1 MEDWRIRFLMS
12 RTGYMWQFYFQ
23 SLSQYERLA
32 QTTGDQYENVTIPTT
47 TKIPP
52 KIQEKTRKN
61 SSNLPPMPVRNQAEV
76 SYATLELN
84 PIENPTHGMFIEWR
98 NTTRNLFNLTLVFP
112 NFLILSKQLTSMH
125 TLRWYDNIF
134 GCLNFNF
141 QFFNL

>member
-1 MEDWRIRFLMS
+1 MYNVHSTIVESLFC
-12 RTGYMWQFYFQ
+12 FQ

-32 QTTGDQYENVTIPTT
+32 QTTGDQYENVTIPT

-84 PIENPTHGMFIEWR
+84 PIENPTHGMFIR
-98 NTTRNLFNLTLVFP
+98 CSRVMAKNIAYAKFRKSL
-112 NFLILSKQLTSMH
+112 LI
-125 TLRWYDNIF
+125 
-134 GCLNFNF
+134 
-141 QFFNL
+141 

>member
-1 MEDWRIRFLMS
+1 MLILANMKSSSTFNTVFLENFRPGRFALVES
-12 RTGYMWQFYFQ
+12 LFCFQ

-84 PIENPTHGMFIEWR
+84 PIENPTHGMFMWR
-98 NTTRNLFNLTLVFP
+98 NTAKKVLATIPRWLFE
-112 NFLILSKQLTSMH
+112 
-125 TLRWYDNIF
+125 
-134 GCLNFNF
+134 
-141 QFFNL
+141 

>member
-1 MEDWRIRFLMS
+1 MIPRLF
-12 RTGYMWQFYFQ
+12 WQNNSLVTHILFELFDILAQSLILGLTHYVTSSPNHFFQ

-98 NTTRNLFNLTLVFP
+98 NTTKKY
-112 NFLILSKQLTSMH
+112 FLPLI
-125 TLRWYDNIF
+125 W
-134 GCLNFNF
+134 
-141 QFFNL
+141 FFMST

>member
-1 MEDWRIRFLMS
+1 MELCDKTHQNFS
-12 RTGYMWQFYFQ
+12 FQ
-23 SLSQYERLA
+23 SLSQYERLT
-32 QTTGDQYENVTIPTT
+32 QTTGDQYENVTIPT

-98 NTTRNLFNLTLVFP
+98 NTTKK
-112 NFLILSKQLTSMH
+112 S
-125 TLRWYDNIF
+125 
-134 GCLNFNF
+134 C
-141 QFFNL
+141 

>member
-1 MEDWRIRFLMS
+1 MGSDYCTIVESLFC
-12 RTGYMWQFYFQ
+12 FQ

-32 QTTGDQYENVTIPTT
+32 QTTGDQYENVTIPT

-84 PIENPTHGMFIEWR
+84 PIENPTHGMFLKLR
-98 NTTRNLFNLTLVFP
+98 NTTKKKSYQR
-112 NFLILSKQLTSMH
+112 LILVSIDFIISSDNFSQCLQ
-125 TLRWYDNIF
+125 YDSIT
-134 GCLNFNF
+134 GI
-141 QFFNL
+141 